1 MVTQQQ
7 AQTAQA
13 PAVRPRRRLPAPAD
27 LLWSLALAVLAVA
40 LSSLAV
46 LNGPAM
52 SGLDEHTHLDYAW
65 SLSRGEIPHDGSELS
80 AEVMQE
86 WSCRGQAGI
95 EDALPSCE
103 QATEGTVEA
112 DDYPARGENYN
123 SWHPPLYY
131 AITAVLAGA
140 MESLPLGLTFT
151 TAARLT
157 GAAWLAA
164 AVVAMFAVLRSWRL
178 PGWLAAAG
186 AATLLSVPSLV
197 HASSTVSNDAPAA
210 LVGVGAL
217 WILTRV
223 FRGQRLGWVLPTV
236 LAVLAAATKL
246 MSTVAILTAV
256 GVVALSAIPALR
268 ERRTGDALR
277 RVAVAVGP
285 VVGIAAVALGWS
297 AFQGGRAEPGWTSP
311 ISGVNTAEV
320 VGAPFDEWAPTLLS
334 SFGLV
339 GDYYLQPALASI
351 AIGAAVATLRVLLT
365 AAPFT
370 AIAVFERGR
379 PERVLG
385 WASLIGAVAVPLLVQ
400 GQELVRGDGG
410 YFRDV
415 TSRYAVTLVPMT
427 VAALV
432 LVAHE
437 RRFRAAAVA
446 VPVLGYLA
454 MLLSFVGVF

>member
-7 AQTAQA
+7 EQTAQI
-13 PAVRPRRRLPAPAD
+13 RPRTRTVRRPGRAD
-27 LLWSLALAVLAVA
+27 LLWGSLLALMAAVLSAI
-40 LSSLAV
+40 AV

-52 SGLDEHTHLDYAW
+52 SGLDEQTHLDYAYRI
-65 SLSRGEIPHDGSELS
+65 SQGTIPHEGSKLS
-80 AEVMQE
+80 HEVMRE

-95 EDALPSCE
+95 EGALPSCQE
-103 QATEGTVEA
+103 ATSGRVDA
-112 DDYPARGENYN
+112 ADYPARGENYN

-131 AITAVLAGA
+131 AITAVLAKA
-140 MESLPLGLTFT
+140 LESLPLGLTFT

-157 GAAWLAA
+157 GALWLAA

-186 AATLLSVPSLV
+186 ATTLLTVPSLV

-210 LVGVGAL
+210 LLGVAAL
-217 WILTRV
+217 WILTRA
-223 FRGQRLGWVLPTV
+223 FRDQRVGWVLPTV

-256 GVVALSAIPALR
+256 GVVALSAVPALR

-277 RVAVAVGP
+277 RIAVAVGP
-285 VVGIAAVALGWS
+285 VVGIAAVALAWS

-311 ISGVNTAEV
+311 ISGVNTALV

-339 GDYYLQPALASI
+339 DDYYLQPALASI
-351 AIGAAVATLRVLLT
+351 AVGAVVAGLHVLLT

-370 AIAVFERGR
+370 SIALFDRDR

-385 WASLIGAVAVPLLVQ
+385 WAALIGVIAVPLLVQ
-400 GQELVRGDGG
+400 GQELVRGGG
-410 YFRDV
+410 YFPV
-415 TSRYAVTLVPMT
+415 VSSRYAITLIPVT
-427 VAALV
+427 VACLALV
-432 LVAHE
+432 AGD
-437 RRFRAAAVA
+437 RRWRFAAVA
-446 VPVLGYLA
+446 VPVVGYLA
-454 MLLSFVGVF
+454 MLLSFLGVF